1 MQYLDLDSAFCL
13 MLLKTFSINCGEI
26 EFENLFIDGT
36 KIEANVN
43 RYILSGRKRNKNSF
57 APYKTDCLG
66 LIF

>member
-1 MQYLDLDSAFCL
+1 